1 MERVVALRRI
11 AQWVESVT
19 DFASGDW
26 WIIVDTGFAKKGTH
40 SVGVTRQY
48 CGVLGKQDNC
58 QVAVSVALACEKG
71 SPPVA
76 LQPGSLG
83 GRRIVGC
90 KLTAAVYFSP
100 ISCQISRYSAARS
113 SKTILAGAN
122 FRFDASSARA
132 AFCTKASICALSRA
146 SAVYMRP

>member
-76 LQPGSLG
+76 WEPGRQKDRRLQIDRSGLFFADFLPNISIFGGEIVKNYPGWGQFSL
-83 GRRIVGC
+83 RRLVCAGC
-90 KLTAAVYFSP
+90 LLHQGFN
-100 ISCQISRYSAARS
+100 
-113 SKTILAGAN
+113 L
-122 FRFDASSARA
+122 RFE
-132 AFCTKASICALSRA
+132 
-146 SAVYMRP
+146 